1 MNLQVIESKNAC
13 VRCHEKRIAC
23 RGGIPCSNCLK
34 NGLSSDCIKIQDKRK
49 DMKIIKKQKKLE
61 RENKKG
67 DFYFKDIYHIQ
78 NIDLGLKKLDEK
90 KFLNCQFMTTCDG
103 ICYNMT
109 TELKQ
114 LLKIPFECN
123 RISIYKFIK
132 EEKIKIYLFT
142 KQTFYDTIEIYDLE
156 NKEIKVF
163 LSLSCI
169 YQDMSKTPTFLG
181 YITKI

>member
-1 MNLQVIESKNAC
+1 MNLQVIESNNAC
-13 VRCHEKRIAC
+13 VRCHEKRIVC
-23 RGGIPCSNCLK
+23 RGGIPCYNCLK

-103 ICYNMT
+103 ICY
-109 TELKQ
+109 
-114 LLKIPFECN
+114 
-123 RISIYKFIK
+123 
-132 EEKIKIYLFT
+132 
-142 KQTFYDTIEIYDLE
+142 
-156 NKEIKVF
+156 
-163 LSLSCI
+163 
-169 YQDMSKTPTFLG
+169 
-181 YITKI
+181 